1 LKELESEDGMLLG
14 IPDFTNF
21 RIRGTIAGVCAD
33 TMGGHEIG
41 GFFSPSA
48 NRFCRLCLITRE
60 KIKQKSCFDQFE
72 MRTRENYDE
81 AVEASASNPE
91 KASET
96 GIRSCCVRIQNI
108 LNFISEIFNFR
119 TSELLKIFPF
129 RGELNFRCH
138 ARFLGRRSFV
148 YDQTFY
154 KATLFVWNNKNFC
167 NRIKP

>member
-1 LKELESEDGMLLG
+1 MECCLVFLISPTLELEGQSLVYVQTQWALMRLG
-14 IPDFTNF
+14 D
-21 RIRGTIAGVCAD
+21 
-33 TMGGHEIG
+33 
-41 GFFSPSA
+41 FFSPSA
-48 NRFCRLCLITRE
+48 NRLCRLCLITRE

-96 GIRSCCVRIQNI
+96 RIHSCCVRIQNI

>member
-1 LKELESEDGMLLG
+1 
-14 IPDFTNF
+14 
-21 RIRGTIAGVCAD
+21 
-33 TMGGHEIG
+33 
-41 GFFSPSA
+41 
-48 NRFCRLCLITRE
+48 
-60 KIKQKSCFDQFE
+60 

-96 GIRSCCVRIQNI
+96 GIRSCCVLIQNI
-108 LNFISEIFNFR
+108 LNFR

-138 ARFLGRRSFV
+138 ARFLGRRSSV

-154 KATLFVWNNKNFC
+154 KATLFVWNNTNFC